1 MKEAEQTNKKMS
13 FHERLSVLPD
23 LFSLNTMVKIFRMKR
38 ITALTLIKHW
48 KAKGYIE
55 PFGARTAL
63 YFNTHKNKNA
73 KNEKWYNALKEIYPE
88 AVHAG
93 VEALRKEGWMTQ
105 ISHREEIIVRN
116 RNFYYSI
123 DEIEWMPRSIYWFR
137 RYKDGIEESGPKRS
151 LKASYA
157 LVDLCEQ
164 DKYIPDPDDL
174 FLDDDEI
181 EDIKSTF
188 SKLQV
193 PIPEKL
199 WDVLEYSPKEK
210 PSAKRRRATL

>member
-1 MKEAEQTNKKMS
+1 MKEKTKRMS
-13 FHERLSVLPD
+13 FHERLIALPD
-23 LFSLNTMVKIFRMKR
+23 LFSLNTMLKVFPMERSV
-38 ITALTLIKHW
+38 ALRLINHW
-48 KAKGYIE
+48 KTNGYIE

-88 AVHAG
+88 AVYAG
-93 VEALRKEGWMTQ
+93 VEALRQQGWMTQ
-105 ISHREEIIVRN
+105 VSQREEIVVRN
-116 RNFYYSI
+116 RNFYHAV

-137 RYKDGIEESGPKRS
+137 RYKEGMLENGPKKY

-174 FLDDDEI
+174 FLDDGEI
-181 EDIKSTF
+181 EEIKHTF
-188 SKLQV
+188 SKLNV
-193 PIPEKL
+193 DIPKKL
-199 WDVLEYSPKEK
+199 WEVLEYSPEEK
-210 PSAKRRRATL
+210 PSPKRRQAGL